1 MKCVDERVSNLIIDA
16 AKRSGN
22 FYVRGIADQDLIARE
37 THYHTSYY
45 KIFANPQKVPSHND
59 PYKEAEQLAFKG
71 VLRKSHK
78 LNLKP
83 KITYFTEL
91 VRVMRDT
98 MLSKNVIMGE
108 STRKFLKR
116 KLEKHCTD
124 IKMFNY

>member
-16 AKRSGN
+16 AKNSGN
-22 FYVRGIADQDLIARE
+22 FYVRGLADQDLIARE
-37 THYHTSYY
+37 THHTSCN

-59 PYKEAEQLAFKG
+59 PYKDAEQLAFKG
-71 VLRKSHK
+71 VLRKCHE
-78 LNLKP
+78 LNLKT
-83 KITYFTEL
+83 KTTYFTEL